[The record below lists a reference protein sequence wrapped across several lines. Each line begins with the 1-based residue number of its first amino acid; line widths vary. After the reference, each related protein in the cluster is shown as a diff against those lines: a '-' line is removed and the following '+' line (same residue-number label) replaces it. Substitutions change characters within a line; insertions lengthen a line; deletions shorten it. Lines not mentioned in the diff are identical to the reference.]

1 PAKRVGSYSRAVV
14 ARVRCWRLA
23 LRATVQDRTAL
34 TMTSLKNRPARPN
47 PEPLARTPQPVPTRA
62 PPPSTTPDKQKAA
75 GSWFRALRVRGGQ
88 SPHNHGATTPYTRFA
103 RDSPSESGPRPRP

>member
-1 PAKRVGSYSRAVV
+1 
-14 ARVRCWRLA
+14 
-23 LRATVQDRTAL
+23 
-34 TMTSLKNRPARPN
+34 N

-88 SPHNHGATTPYTRFA
+88 SPHNHGATTPDTRFA
-103 RDSPSESGPRPRP
+103 RDSPSESGPRPRPRDAPLARRPASIAQTSAQAPESHGQTASSLHSVRQRDPVGQNH